1 MTRLTC
7 SFCGIQSKDVLT
19 NGQTSIQIAESLR
32 WTVKVFGQVTL
43 LRDPCC
49 VERLN

>member
-7 SFCGIQSKDVLT
+7 SFCRIQSKDVDT
-19 NGQTSIQIAESLR
+19 NGRTVAQVAESLR

-49 VERLN
+49 VEQS